1 MSDQLEKEYLE
12 SIVNYYKTKAIQL
25 EHDFVSYKIKTEQ
38 SIRELNKIIENKI
51 SKQTKSS

>member
-12 SIVNYYKTKAIQL
+12 SLVNYYKAKTIQL

-38 SIRELNKIIENKI
+38 SIRELNKIVESKI
-51 SKQTKSS
+51 SKQNQR